1 MWQASGADTAPRV
14 VTAAPLPLNDGIEV
28 DDVNGDGLAHVASC
42 PLPEND
48 IPQMTRKSA
57 VLLHTPVNRFERLG
71 LASPAPRIGVDMLGE
86 LLRSG
91 VWWLMV
97 SATTG
102 AGCVLDPMWDDTS
115 ARRWGDDA
123 SRSVGRDAG
132 RAAADASN
140 PDSQDSGSEAAEAP
154 YPDGA
159 EAGGAV
165 ADANPEQPDAAG
177 GAADASHLNDAD
189 ASGAALDASNLE
201 PPDAGSQAADAS
213 HPDAGPAAEV
223 CDGIDNDGN
232 GVIDDVDVA
241 KDGVCDCLK
250 IATLGYP
257 GKWGE
262 ENVFESWLAG
272 KTYEGPVS
280 LGARTLTAEVLAPF
294 QVIVVQDVR
303 KGSAGSQGIG
313 HGIGRTYS
321 DAEVSA
327 LENWVNRG
335 GGLMTVIGYTTLD
348 ISEPSNANML
358 LAPFGMSYE
367 PVTILNGGQSTVAVS
382 HWAAHAIS
390 EGVRRVGVNAGY
402 PVKGGALLA
411 WEPSPGKWDVGRVAE
426 FGSGRVL
433 VWGDEWI
440 TYRAQWSTDYQVE
453 RFWLN
458 AIQWLTNAG
467 GSQVPTASP

>member
-1 MWQASGADTAPRV
+1 
-14 VTAAPLPLNDGIEV
+14 
-28 DDVNGDGLAHVASC
+28 
-42 PLPEND
+42 
-48 IPQMTRKSA
+48 
-57 VLLHTPVNRFERLG
+57 
-71 LASPAPRIGVDMLGE
+71 MLGG
-86 LLRSG
+86 LLRRG

-97 SATTG
+97 SAAAG
-102 AGCVLDPMWDDTS
+102 AGCVLDPMADDS
-115 ARRWGDDA
+115 PDVSVPRRSRDDA
-123 SRSVGRDAG
+123 SRPADRDAG
-132 RAAADASN
+132 TAAADASS
-140 PDSQDSGSEAAEAP
+140 PEFQDSGSEAVS
-154 YPDGA
+154 PDGA
-159 EAGGAV
+159 DVGGAM

-177 GAADASHLNDAD
+177 GATDASHLNDAD
-189 ASGAALDASNLE
+189 DGGAALDASNLE
-201 PPDAGSQAADAS
+201 RPDAGSHAADAS

-232 GVIDDVDVA
+232 GIIDDVDVA

-272 KTYEGPVS
+272 KTNEGAVS

-294 QVIVVQDVR
+294 QVIVAQDVR

-313 HGIGRTYS
+313 NGIGRTYS
-321 DAEVSA
+321 DSEVSA
-327 LENWVNRG
+327 LKNWVNRG

-348 ISEPSNANML
+348 ISEPSNANLL

-367 PVTILNGGQSTVAVS
+367 PVVILNGGKSTVAVS
-382 HWAAHAIS
+382 HWAKHPIS
-390 EGVRRVGVNAGY
+390 EGVRSVGINAGY
-402 PVKGGALLA
+402 PVEGGALLA

-426 FGSGRVL
+426 FGSGRVF

-440 TYRAQWSTDYQVE
+440 TYSKQWSADTQVE

-458 AIQWLTNAG
+458 AIQWLTSAG
-467 GSQVPTASP
+467 RCQVSTAPR